1 MEDPQSVQSECL
13 TALSDQS
20 FACPCG
26 KEYRSYPALFT
37 HIKNKHNG
45 KVFSIFTIG
54 AWKY

>member
-13 TALSDQS
+13 TALSDLS

>member
-1 MEDPQSVQSECL
+1 MEDHPSVISECII
-13 TALSDQS
+13 TFSDMS

-45 KVFSIFTIG
+45 KVFSILFLG
-54 AWKY
+54 PGKY